1 MLVFTAGASSL
12 PCSWDVSTD
21 CCDDWA
27 TYSPALQTAAAEYGA
42 FTVWAATGRRYGLC
56 TRTIRPCGKWCEG
69 NGVSGYYWSDGTF
82 MPYILNGE
90 WRNCWCGSP
99 GFCTCQPSCQILLPG
114 PVAAIPITGVS
125 QDGAVVP
132 ASSWRVDNGKWLV
145 RTDGVCWPDRQN
157 FDVDTGVGTLFVTY
171 SKGLTVPSVLLRA
184 AGELACEWAKSC
196 QGQACRLPQ
205 RVQSVSR
212 QGVSVQMVPIDV
224 LLKNG
229 FTGVTTVDQVI
240 RNFNPT
246 GLTGD
251 MRVASPDGSLGR
263 ITTIA

>member
-1 MLVFTAGASSL
+1 MLVFTDGAPSL
-12 PCSWDVSTD
+12 PCSWDVDVS
-21 CCDDWA
+21 CCDEWD
-27 TYSPALQTAAAEYGA
+27 TFSPTLQTAAAEYGA
-42 FTVWAATGRRYGLC
+42 FTVWAATGRRFGLC
-56 TRTIRPCGKWCEG
+56 ERTIRPCGKWCEN
-69 NGVSGYYWSDGTF
+69 NGVNGYYWTDGTF
-82 MPYILNGE
+82 MPYIFNGE

-99 GFCTCQPSCQILLPG
+99 GFCMCQPTCQIRLPG
-114 PVAAIPITGVS
+114 PVYAIPITGVS

-132 ASSWRVDNGKWLV
+132 ASSWRVDNGIWLV
-145 RTDGVCWPDRQN
+145 RTDGVCWPDRQD
-157 FDVDTGVGTLFVTY
+157 FDVDSGAGTLFVTY
-171 SKGLTVPSVLLRA
+171 IKGLPVPSVLQRA

-251 MRVASPDGSLGR
+251 MRIASPDLVLGR
-263 ITTIA
+263 HTTIA